1 MAKKYYSTKIV
12 GVGGEVAKFTSLV
25 KMLVIFDDSMVLPEL
40 RDFSVLHSGNKL
52 TDVIKAGDIL
62 QIADNKFKILKV
74 GNEVNN
80 NIRSLGH
87 IVIKFNDDKEELLEG
102 SLHVEDKPIPKIRIG
117 DEIAI
122 VEASASALSGKTAM
136 VVGEDKGTC
145 AVVSLILNDNGARL
159 VDDAD
164 AADIVVDVKVRTDAT
179 VADGR

>member
-12 GVGGEVAKFTSLV
+12 GVGGEVSKFTSLV

-40 RDFSVLHSGNKL
+40 REFSVLHSGNKL

-122 VEASASALSGKTAM
+122 VEASASVLGGKTAT
-136 VVGEDKGTC
+136 VIGDDKTLC
-145 AVVSLILNDNGARL
+145 AAVAVILNDNGAKI
-159 VDDAD
+159 VDVDTD
-164 AADIVVDVKVRTDAT
+164 ADIVVKLK
-179 VADGR
+179 

>member
-12 GVGGEVAKFTSLV
+12 GIGGEVSKFTSLV

-52 TDVIKAGDIL
+52 TDLIKAGDIL
-62 QIADNKFKILKV
+62 QIADSKFKILRV

-80 NIRSLGH
+80 NIKSLGH

-102 SLHVEDKPIPKIRIG
+102 SLHVEDKPIPKLRAG

-122 VEASASALSGKTAM
+122 YEASASALSGKTVA
-136 VVGEDKGTC
+136 VVGDDKTIC
-145 AVVSLILNDNGARL
+145 ATIALILSDNGARI
-159 VDDAD
+159 VEDDEQ
-164 AADIVVDVKVRTDAT
+164 ADIVVDVK
-179 VADGR
+179 